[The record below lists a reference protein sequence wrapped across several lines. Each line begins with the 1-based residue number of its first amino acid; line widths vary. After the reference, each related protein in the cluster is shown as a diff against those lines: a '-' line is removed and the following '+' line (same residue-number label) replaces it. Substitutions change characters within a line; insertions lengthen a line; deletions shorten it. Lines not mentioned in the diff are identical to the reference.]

1 MRNKEVDG
9 VPPHDAYCTRVTLRH
24 N

>member
-9 VPPHDAYCTRVTLRH
+9 APSHDAYCTRVTLRH